1 MNVQSSPL
9 AASVPETHADWQALA
24 ERLQA
29 ERGFE
34 TRAYLDNDFVA
45 AVSGETLTTINPA
58 TGEPLAEV
66 ASCDVADAEAAVTV
80 ARRAF
85 DGGAWSRLAPGER
98 KAVLLRLADLLE
110 THRHELALLD
120 SLDMGKPV
128 SSALGDMAGAIGC
141 IRHHAESIDKL
152 YGEVAPTGEDSL
164 GLVLRE
170 PLGVVAS
177 IVPWNFPM
185 MMTAWKIGP
194 ALAAGNS
201 VILKPSEKSPL
212 SALRL
217 AQLTREAGLPH
228 GVFQVLPGFGHT
240 VGKALALS
248 MEVDCLSFTGSTGVG
263 KQLMQYAGQSNL
275 KKVYLE
281 CGGKSPNL
289 VFADCKDLERVAEH
303 AAAAIFHNQGEV
315 CIAGS
320 RLLVEN
326 SIREAFVDRVLAA
339 AERMQPGDP
348 LDPASFMGAMVDRAQ
363 YQRVLDYIHR
373 GVEEGAAL
381 RTGGQVEAGDGLN
394 GQGLFIRPTVF
405 DGVTDGMAV
414 GREEIFGPVLAV
426 FGFDTEEEALR
437 LANDSDYGLAA
448 GVWSQD
454 IDRIM
459 RVSRRLQSGQVF
471 VNNWADMDQ
480 TVPFGGVKQSGNGRD
495 KSHHSLEEYS
505 DLKTVW
511 MTLTPTSSL

>member
-1 MNVQSSPL
+1 MK
-9 AASVPETHADWQALA
+9 ASL
-24 ERLQA
+24 
-29 ERGFE
+29 E
-34 TRAYLDNDFVA
+34 TRAYIDDAFVDA
-45 AVSGETLTTINPA
+45 EGGATLTTINPA
-58 TGEPLAEV
+58 TGEALAEV
-66 ASCDVADAEAAVTV
+66 ASCDAADAEAAVAA

-85 DGGAWSRLAPGER
+85 DGGEWSRLAPGGR
-98 KAVLLRLADLLE
+98 KAVLLRLADLME
-110 THRHELALLD
+110 AHQHELALLD
-120 SLDMGKPV
+120 TLDMGKPV
-128 SSALGDMAGAIGC
+128 NSSLGDMAGAIGC
-141 IRHHAESIDKL
+141 LRHHAESIDKL
-152 YGEVAPTGEDSL
+152 YGEVAPTGDDAL

-177 IVPWNFPM
+177 IVPWNFPL
-185 MMTAWKIGP
+185 MMTAWKIAP

-217 AQLTREAGLPH
+217 ASLAHAAGLPR
-228 GVFQVLPGFGHT
+228 GVFQVLPGFGHS

-248 MEVDCLSFTGSTGVG
+248 MGVDCLAFTGSTGVG

-275 KKVYLE
+275 KKVFLE

-289 VFADCKDLERVAEH
+289 VFADCKDLDRVAEH
-303 AAAAIFHNQGEV
+303 AAGAIFHNQGEV

-326 SIREAFVDRVLAA
+326 SIREAFVDKVLAA
-339 AERMQPGDP
+339 TEAMQPGDP
-348 LDPASFMGAMVDRAQ
+348 LDPESFMGAMVDQAQ
-363 YQRVLDYIHR
+363 HARVLDYIRR
-373 GVEEGAAL
+373 GVEEGATL
-381 RTGGQVEAGDGLN
+381 RSGGEATEVDGK
-394 GQGLFIRPTVF
+394 GLFIPPTVF
-405 DGVTDGMAV
+405 DGVTETMAI

-426 FGFDTEEEALR
+426 FGFDGEDEAVR

-448 GVWSQD
+448 GLWSQD

-459 RVSRRLQSGQVF
+459 RVTRRLRSGQVF

-505 DLKTVW
+505 DLKSVW
-511 MTLTPTSSL
+511 MTLAP

>member
-1 MNVQSSPL
+1 MSP
-9 AASVPETHADWQALA
+9 APTTRDDWQALA
-24 ERLQA
+24 ASLVEQ
-29 ERGFE
+29 GFE
-34 TRAYLDNDFVA
+34 TRAYVDDAFVD
-45 AVSGETLTTINPA
+45 AVDGATLTTVNPA
-58 TGEPLAEV
+58 TGEALAEV
-66 ASCDVADAEAAVTV
+66 ASCDAADAERAVSA

-85 DGGAWSRLAPGER
+85 EGGEWSRRAPGQR
-98 KAVLLRLADLLE
+98 KAVLLRLAALME
-110 THRHELALLD
+110 ANKHELALLD
-120 SLDMGKPV
+120 TLDMGKPV
-128 SSALGDMAGAIGC
+128 NSSLGDMAGAIGC

-152 YGEVAPTGEDSL
+152 YGEVAPTGEESL

-177 IVPWNFPM
+177 IVPWNFPL

-217 AQLTREAGLPH
+217 ASLAREAGLPC

-248 MEVDCLSFTGSTGVG
+248 MDVDCLAFTGSTGVG

-275 KKVYLE
+275 KKVFLE

-289 VFADCKDLERVAEH
+289 VFADCKDLDRVAEH
-303 AAAAIFHNQGEV
+303 AAGAIFHNQGEV

-326 SIREAFVDRVLAA
+326 SIREAFVDKVLAA

-348 LDPASFMGAMVDRAQ
+348 LDPDSFMGAMVDQAQ
-363 YQRVLDYIHR
+363 YERVLDYIRR
-373 GVEEGAAL
+373 GVAEGATL
-381 RTGGQVEAGDGLN
+381 RAGGEATAIEGK
-394 GQGLFIRPTVF
+394 GLFIPPTVF
-405 DGVTDGMAV
+405 DGVTDAMAI

-426 FGFDTEEEALR
+426 FGFDDEDEAVR

-448 GVWSQD
+448 GLWSQD

-459 RVSRRLQSGQVF
+459 RVTRRLRSGQVF

-505 DLKTVW
+505 DLKSVW
-511 MTLTPTSSL
+511 MTLAP

>member
-1 MNVQSSPL
+1 MT
-9 AASVPETHADWQALA
+9 ETKTDAMTRADWQRLA
-24 ERLQA
+24 GELTI
-29 ERGFE
+29 E
-34 TRAYLDNDFVA
+34 TRAFIDDAFVDA
-45 AVSGETLTTINPA
+45 ESGETFASINPA
-58 TGEPLAEV
+58 TGDTLAEV
-66 ASCDVADAEAAVTV
+66 ASCDVADADKAVAR

-85 DGGAWSRLAPGER
+85 DEGAWSRRPPGAR
-98 KAVLLRLADLLE
+98 KAVLLRLAELME
-110 THRHELALLD
+110 AHKAELALLD
-120 SLDMGKPV
+120 TLDMGKPIG
-128 SSALGDMAGAIGC
+128 SSLGDMSGAIGC
-141 IRHHAESIDKL
+141 LRHHAESIDKL
-152 YGEVAPTGEDSL
+152 YGEVAPTGDDAL

-177 IVPWNFPM
+177 IVPWNFPL
-185 MMTAWKIGP
+185 MMTAWKIAP

-217 AQLTREAGLPH
+217 AALAREAGLPG

-248 MEVDCLSFTGSTGVG
+248 MGVDCLAFTGSTAVG

-275 KKVYLE
+275 KRVYLE

-289 VFADCKDLERVAEH
+289 VFADCKDLDAVARH
-303 AAAAIFHNQGEV
+303 AAEAIFHNQGEV
-315 CIAGS
+315 CIAAS

-326 SIREAFVDRVLAA
+326 RIRETFVDKLLAA
-339 AERMQPGDP
+339 AEHMQPGDP
-348 LDPASFMGAMVDRAQ
+348 LDPASFMGAMVDRTQ
-363 YQRVLDYIHR
+363 YQRVLDYIRR
-373 GVEEGAAL
+373 GVEEGATL
-381 RTGGQVEAGDGLN
+381 RSGGSATEGP
-394 GQGLFIRPTVF
+394 GLFIPPTIF
-405 DGVTDGMAV
+405 DGVSPSMAI
-414 GREEIFGPVLAV
+414 GREEIFGPVLSV
-426 FGFDTEEEALR
+426 FGFDTEEEAIA

-459 RVSRRLQSGQVF
+459 RVSRRLQSGQVY
-471 VNNWADMDQ
+471 VNNWAGMDQ

-511 MTLTPTSSL
+511 ISLTP

>member
-1 MNVQSSPL
+1 MTEHRRIPQ
-9 AASVPETHADWQALA
+9 TRDDWQALA
-24 ERLQA
+24 ASLVEQGLQ
-29 ERGFE
+29 
-34 TRAYLDNDFVA
+34 TRAYLDDAFVDA
-45 AVSGETLTTINPA
+45 ADGATLTTTNPA
-58 TGEPLAEV
+58 TGERLAEV
-66 ASCDVADAEAAVTV
+66 ASCDAADAEAAVAA

-85 DGGAWSRLAPGER
+85 DGGEWSRRSPAGR
-98 KAVLLRLADLLE
+98 KAVLLKLAELME
-110 THRHELALLD
+110 AHQHELALLD
-120 SLDMGKPV
+120 TLDMGKPV
-128 SSALGDMAGAIGC
+128 TSSLGDMAGAIGC
-141 IRHHAESIDKL
+141 LRHHAESIDKL
-152 YGEVAPTGEDSL
+152 YGEVAPTGDDAL

-177 IVPWNFPM
+177 IVPWNFPL
-185 MMTAWKIGP
+185 MMTAWKIAP

-217 AQLTREAGLPH
+217 AGLAREAGLPR

-248 MEVDCLSFTGSTGVG
+248 MDVDCLAFTGSTGVG

-275 KKVYLE
+275 KKVFLE

-289 VFADCKDLERVAEH
+289 VFADCKDLDKVAEH
-303 AAAAIFHNQGEV
+303 AAGAIFHNQGEV

-326 SIREAFVDRVLAA
+326 SIREAFVDKVLAA

-348 LDPASFMGAMVDRAQ
+348 LDPESFMGAMVDQAQ
-363 YQRVLDYIHR
+363 HERVLDYIRR
-373 GVEEGAAL
+373 GVEEGATL
-381 RTGGQVEAGDGLN
+381 RVGGEATAVEGK
-394 GQGLFIRPTVF
+394 GLFIPPTVF
-405 DGVTDGMAV
+405 DGVTDAMAI
-414 GREEIFGPVLAV
+414 GREEIFGPVLSV
-426 FGFDTEEEALR
+426 FGFDSEEEAVR

-448 GVWSQD
+448 GLWSQD

-459 RVSRRLQSGQVF
+459 RVTRRLRSGQVF

-505 DLKTVW
+505 DLKSVW
-511 MTLTPTSSL
+511 MTLAP